1 MGVLLTLAWET
12 AGGRVRWLDG
22 SAQLRHDRD
31 PRVAAEALPCA
42 QQLLVFAP
50 ELVNI
55 RDLLPELQAFLATA
69 PPFLRSGTRQRVR
82 WPEGRV

>member
-1 MGVLLTLAWET
+1 MPFARRRLTKHVAC
-12 AGGRVRWLDG
+12 GP
-22 SAQLRHDRD
+22 QLKADRD

-50 ELVNI
+50 ELVSI

-69 PPFLRSGTRQRVR
+69 PPFLRAGADTVCARSAWRRR
-82 WPEGRV
+82 